1 MQVFWQGNVG
11 NKQTNKPYMPIL
23 VRRYLAKIFHFSASS
38 KSEMSIFLKMGFI
51 HHKKK
56 HKIFDGKLVLGLNP
70 SPFTY
75 YGNRIIFFN
84 GLILV

>member
-1 MQVFWQGNVG
+1 MWEK
-11 NKQTNKPYMPIL
+11 NKQTNLTCQFLLEDIL
-23 VRRYLAKIFHFSASS
+23 LKYFHFSASS

>member
-1 MQVFWQGNVG
+1 LATILKASILARKCG
-11 NKQTNKPYMPIL
+11 KKTNNLLKY
-23 VRRYLAKIFHFSASS
+23 FHFSASS